1 MRFRTL
7 RLSPDF
13 LIKLLQGKSGC
24 ITSNLP
30 ADTELLDLKYDLFS
44 NQVLAVIRSDSFEEV
59 AESRPAPEFTL
70 TFTAVGKSTPLPA
83 AASVKPEL
91 TPPFAPKSE
100 AALVKKAAPK
110 PSGNTGMIEEE
121 FSPDQRKL
129 LSFRLEG
136 DCVIVKPTQFLK
148 AEWDD
153 INETVRSLGGKWVK
167 GDIISYWAIP
177 LQQ

>member
-1 MRFRTL
+1 M
-7 RLSPDF
+7 
-13 LIKLLQGKSGC
+13 IKLLQGKSGC

-91 TPPFAPKSE
+91 TPPIAPKSE

-167 GDIISYWAIP
+167 GDIVSYWTIP
-177 LQQ
+177 LQ

>member
-7 RLSPDF
+7 SLSPDF

-91 TPPFAPKSE
+91 TP
-100 AALVKKAAPK
+100 LLLQ
-110 PSGNTGMIEEE
+110 NL
-121 FSPDQRKL
+121 KL
-129 LSFRLEG
+129 H
-136 DCVIVKPTQFLK
+136 
-148 AEWDD
+148 
-153 INETVRSLGGKWVK
+153 
-167 GDIISYWAIP
+167 
-177 LQQ
+177 